1 MEKAIISY
9 KALSDLNNQD
19 KNIAQN
25 ILSIPLESFIKDTD
39 RWVQQLTIFLA
50 RELKFDARKN
60 VQLPRLFLEGFN
72 GPAKSAQEEKEYFE
86 SCLSYIRD
94 NSSEEK
100 FLEFM
105 DEVNRYEKNLKET
118 LS

>member
-1 MEKAIISY
+1 MIMKIENLIVNM
-9 KALSDLNNQD
+9 LSRKNTY

-72 GPAKSAQEEKEYFE
+72 GTAKSAQ
-86 SCLSYIRD
+86 
-94 NSSEEK
+94 
-100 FLEFM
+100 
-105 DEVNRYEKNLKET
+105 
-118 LS
+118 